1 MPFRRLPAHPIFAA
15 LILLLSSAGSWAQS
29 QNASSLV
36 VPAVPTVTFTL
47 DFPISVPEH
56 YSLRVTR
63 DGKASYESMGKLTPE
78 ADGDPF
84 SYDFTMSDANRARI
98 FELAAQAKFFEGKVD
113 YKKGHLA
120 NTGKKN
126 LAYQDGQ
133 IQHETA
139 YNYSTN
145 SAVQQL
151 TKIFQNISATLEF
164 ARRLQYFH
172 HYQRLALE
180 NELKR
185 MEEMAKSNSLDEIH
199 AVAPVLQ
206 EIADDK
212 ATLNVTRSRAVRLL
226 AK

>member
-1 MPFRRLPAHPIFAA
+1 MPFRSLPAHAILAA
-15 LILLLSSAGSWAQS
+15 LILLISAGSSAQS
-29 QNASSLV
+29 HNSSSIV
-36 VPAVPTVTFTL
+36 VPIVPTVTFTM
-47 DFPISVPEH
+47 DFPISAPAH
-56 YSLRVTR
+56 YSLRVTQ
-63 DGKASYESMGKLTPE
+63 DGKANYESMGKLTPE

-84 SYDFTMSDANRARI
+84 SYDFTMSEANRARI
-98 FELAAQAKFFEGKVD
+98 FELAAQAKFFEGNVD
-113 YKKGHLA
+113 YKKSHLA
-120 NTGKKN
+120 NTGKKV

-133 IQHETA
+133 VQHEAA

-145 SAVQQL
+145 SAIQQL

-185 MEEMAKSNSLDEIH
+185 MEEMAKSTSLDEIH

>member
-1 MPFRRLPAHPIFAA
+1 
-15 LILLLSSAGSWAQS
+15 
-29 QNASSLV
+29 
-36 VPAVPTVTFTL
+36 
-47 DFPISVPEH
+47 
-56 YSLRVTR
+56 
-63 DGKASYESMGKLTPE
+63 MGKLTPE

-98 FELAAQAKFFEGKVD
+98 FELAAQAKFFEGNVD

-120 NTGKKN
+120 NTGKKV

-133 IQHETA
+133 VQHEAA

-145 SAVQQL
+145 SAIQQL

-185 MEEMAKSNSLDEIH
+185 MEEMAKSTSLDEIH